1 MSSASLV
8 STGLK
13 AFACFWAALTFSVAA
28 AFIAKTDDFFTL
40 LGGSKY
46 VRSTHLTAG
55 NALIAAGVLAWLYF
69 MLVLVLTFV
78 SPRNICVSVMVD
90 TICLFA
96 LFVFFLGSSAT
107 LSTLASLAR
116 AYDTYTWAKLGE
128 ATLGIAWV
136 MTFLILGI
144 LIFQVAYTLLNF
156 GGSYATWRSS
166 FSQLVSR
173 PEEVAP
179 ATPTTEKEAIS
190 AEAPVAAVPAVEV

>member
-69 MLVLVLTFV
+69 MLV
-78 SPRNICVSVMVD
+78 
-90 TICLFA
+90 
-96 LFVFFLGSSAT
+96 
-107 LSTLASLAR
+107 
-116 AYDTYTWAKLGE
+116 
-128 ATLGIAWV
+128 
-136 MTFLILGI
+136 
-144 LIFQVAYTLLNF
+144 
-156 GGSYATWRSS
+156 
-166 FSQLVSR
+166 
-173 PEEVAP
+173 
-179 ATPTTEKEAIS
+179 
-190 AEAPVAAVPAVEV
+190 

>member
-28 AFIAKTDDFFTL
+28 GFIAKTDDFFTL

-55 NALIAAGVLAWLYF
+55 NALIAAGVLAWL
-69 MLVLVLTFV
+69 LVLTFV

-144 LIFQVAYTLLNF
+144 LIFQVAYALLNF

-190 AEAPVAAVPAVEV
+190 AEAPVAAVPALEV

>member
-1 MSSASLV
+1 
-8 STGLK
+8 
-13 AFACFWAALTFSVAA
+13 
-28 AFIAKTDDFFTL
+28 
-40 LGGSKY
+40 
-46 VRSTHLTAG
+46 
-55 NALIAAGVLAWLYF
+55 
-69 MLVLVLTFV
+69 
-78 SPRNICVSVMVD
+78 MVD

-116 AYDTYTWAKLGE
+116 AYDTYTWARLGE
-128 ATLGIAWV
+128 ATLGVAWV
-136 MTFLILGI
+136 MTFLIFGI